1 MIYRKITT
9 TVVGLMIGI
18 SVAQAQNDGEQTAR
32 ACIHKRLDALVA
44 EGSRNVTA
52 DPALTAC
59 ANSLKSEFKAKGKTE
74 CEITDYI
81 GWIIRNENS
90 KMYGVSS
97 GPYKPDK
104 AFLARCQKS
113 PS

>member
-1 MIYRKITT
+1 MICRKITM

-32 ACIHKRLDALVA
+32 ACIHKRLAELVA
-44 EGSRNVTA
+44 EASRNVTA
-52 DPALTAC
+52 DLALTAC
-59 ANSLKSEFKAKGKTE
+59 ANSLKSEFKGKGKTE

-113 PS
+113 AT